1 LAVSIRDPDTRTRD
15 LWLFDLARGTN
26 GRRLTF
32 DPADDT
38 SAAFSPDSQ
47 RFMFTSS
54 RRGHRDIW
62 QKDASG
68 ARDEELVFE
77 SNDQKP
83 LDDWT
88 HDGRYLI
95 YGNLAPGMTRE
106 EWAKPLFGDRKPF
119 AVIPGPG
126 TIQGAQVSHDG
137 KWIAYA
143 SDESGRQEIY
153 VQSFPPTG
161 GKWQISTDGGIE
173 PMWNANGKE
182 LFYLH
187 VNSLMAVDVR
197 TGIDRFEPDAPH
209 LLFEAP
215 IGNLMRNAYAVTPD
229 GKRFLVN
236 THVETTDRLPMTV
249 VLNWPAAARR

>member
-1 LAVSIRDPDTRTRD
+1 MLE
-15 LWLFDLARGTN
+15 
-26 GRRLTF
+26 
-32 DPADDT
+32 
-38 SAAFSPDSQ
+38 
-47 RFMFTSS
+47 SS
-54 RRGHRDIW
+54 
-62 QKDASG
+62 
-68 ARDEELVFE
+68 
-77 SNDQKP
+77 DQKP

-95 YGNLAPGMTRE
+95 FGNLAPGKTRE
-106 EWAKPLFGDRKPF
+106 EWAIPLFGDRKRF

-126 TIQGAQVSHDG
+126 TIQGAQVSWDG

-153 VQSFPPTG
+153 VQHFPPAG

-182 LFYLH
+182 LLYLH
-187 VNSLMAVDVR
+187 VNSLMAVDVKA
-197 TGIDRFEPDAPH
+197 GVDRFEPGAPH

-229 GKRFLVN
+229 GKRFLIN
-236 THVETTDRLPMTV
+236 THVDATDRLPMTV
-249 VLNWPAAARR
+249 VLNWPAAAKR